1 MKHYNKYEHTMNTHT
16 TTSDFAE
23 IAQLIH
29 DAKHLIF
36 TAGAG
41 MGVDSGLPDFRGNNG
56 FWKAYPMLKEKGGF
70 AHMANPEHFA
80 HNPSIGWGFYGHR
93 LNLYRN
99 TTPHN
104 GFNIQRQWAED
115 KGNNYFIYTSNVDGA
130 FQKAGF
136 SSRKI
141 VECHGSIHHLQ
152 GMGEEYRY
160 DRRLRGYI
168 RSADPFEVTV
178 DENLHAQGELP
189 RNEHGELLR
198 PNILMFGDWGWDSS
212 RTDGQY
218 RQMDKWMD
226 TINLRDTVVI
236 EVGAGTSIPSVR
248 RTSEQFS
255 MAGATLVRIN
265 PRESHGG
272 DYCIPLGG
280 LEALTKLNEVY
291 SA

>member
-1 MKHYNKYEHTMNTHT
+1 MQYYNTNT
-16 TTSDFAE
+16 TTSEFAE
-23 IAQLIH
+23 IAQLIYN
-29 DAKHLIF
+29 AKHLIF

-70 AHMANPEHFA
+70 AHMANPTHFEN
-80 HNPSIGWGFYGHR
+80 NPKIGWGFYGHR

-104 GFNIQRQWAED
+104 GFNILHKWARD
-115 KGNNYFIYTSNVDGA
+115 KDNDYFIYTSNVDGA

-136 SSRKI
+136 SSSKI

-152 GMGEEYRY
+152 GLESRY
-160 DRRLRGYI
+160 DRRMKGHI
-168 RSADPFEVTV
+168 RSAEPFEVTV

-189 RNEHGELLR
+189 RNERGELLR

-212 RTDGQY
+212 RTDEQY
-218 RQMDKWMD
+218 RKMDKWLD
-226 TINLRDTVVI
+226 NVDLNDTVVI

-255 MAGATLVRIN
+255 MAGATLIRIN
-265 PRESHGG
+265 PREAHGG
-272 DYCIPLGG
+272 DYCIAMGG
-280 LEALTKLNEVY
+280 LDGLTKIDSIY

>member
-1 MKHYNKYEHTMNTHT
+1 MKDYNKFAHIYKTHT

-29 DAKHLIF
+29 NAKSLIF

-56 FWKAYPMLKEKGGF
+56 FWKAYPMLQGKGFGE
-70 AHMANPEHFA
+70 MANPQHFEE
-80 HNPSIGWGFYGHR
+80 NPRVGWGFYGHR
-93 LNLYRN
+93 LNLYRS
-99 TTPHN
+99 TTPHG
-104 GFNIQRQWAED
+104 GFGILRKWASEKKD
-115 KGNNYFIYTSNVDGA
+115 NYFIYTSNVDGA

-136 SSRKI
+136 CSRK
-141 VECHGSIHHLQ
+141 VLECHGSIHHLQ
-152 GMGEEYRY
+152 GLESRY
-160 DRRLRGYI
+160 DRRTKGQI
-168 RSADPFEVTV
+168 ISADGFELTI

-189 RNEHGELLR
+189 RDEKGNLLR

-212 RTDGQY
+212 RTDQQY
-218 RQMDKWMD
+218 RRMDNWLD
-226 TINLRDTVVI
+226 GVSLRDTVII

-248 RTSEQFS
+248 RTSEEFQR
-255 MAGATLVRIN
+255 AGATLVRIN

-272 DYCIPLGG
+272 DFCLPMGG
-280 LEALTKLNEVY
+280 LEGLQKIDEVY